1 MNFMTT
7 LEWYSPNRDGDG
19 EMKGHGPGKTTTT
32 PSYWEREKCILLVT
46 INGRDKDDDSAV
58 QGRHTEGTE
67 RLGQVEVRR
76 ERERGKAMSL
86 RDIPETGADMGQAQ
100 KSN

>member
-76 ERERGKAMSL
+76 EREREGNVTARYS
-86 RDIPETGADMGQAQ
+86 RDGRGHGTG
-100 KSN
+100 SEI